1 MPRERSA
8 KTPPPRRSTGTERS
22 RSVRRL
28 THPLKRRSAIVHEE
42 VEQPIFPLQEPVA
55 DEQHDQQVSEHQPA
69 TSDDFKQ
76 QLIQKHAAVRATRSR
91 SSLGAGGIAGVVVT
105 CLVIFL
111 GWWLVAK
118 VFAKTPAAPVV
129 TPVATSTV
137 HFLPIVVSSSTTP
150 VVGSADAV
158 ATSTATT
165 TPATIQR
172 KLLLP
177 LKPASSTKR
186 LP

>member
-8 KTPPPRRSTGTERS
+8 STPPPRRSAGTERS

-28 THPLKRRSAIVHEE
+28 THPIKKRSAIVREDIVTSGFDQEE
-42 VEQPIFPLQEPVA
+42 QQHAEQSLSMDP
-55 DEQHDQQVSEHQPA
+55 
-69 TSDDFKQ
+69 KQ
-76 QLIQKHAAVRATRSR
+76 QLIQKHAAARASRGR
-91 SSLGAGGIAGVVVT
+91 SSLGAGGITGVIVT

-118 VFAKTPAAPVV
+118 IFAKTSVTPAA

-137 HFLPIVVSSSTTP
+137 HFLPVIVSSSTTP
-150 VVGSADAV
+150 VMASDDVSA
-158 ATSTATT
+158 TTTATT
-165 TPATIQR
+165 TSAKIER

-177 LKPASSTKR
+177 LKSASSTKR